1 MSSRREVKEEP
12 SAAEIIQ
19 VVGRTGVAG
28 EISQVRVRILEVRT
42 KAEYLLGM

>member
-28 EISQVRVRILEVRT
+28 EITQKVLWEFRN
-42 KAEYLLGM
+42 